1 MKQNQITIQQV
12 SNTFLTLHAHLNE
25 LEQVFTQDIFIGIEP
40 WVFPEDNYTVLAIWL
55 LYDPVAHELFPVNK
69 KKSWA
74 ELAERLSKFQN
85 KAYLTAGASHNFLTN
100 NYQNYGNNQSNL
112 PCEGKSIRW
121 H

>member
-1 MKQNQITIQQV
+1 MNQNQITIKQV

-74 ELAERLSKFQN
+74 ELAERLSKYVGWVVDEHN
-85 KAYLTAGASHNFLTN
+85 LRRNYIRRSLKKA
-100 NYQNYGNNQSNL
+100 
-112 PCEGKSIRW
+112 K
-121 H
+121 